1 MNVLKRDRSIVDII
15 FMITV
20 FGVFMLSA
28 LFVVLFGAKIYK
40 KTAHDMSVNFSS
52 RTSLAYVTEKLH
64 QHDHRNGVTITEDEN
79 GPVLKL
85 SQFINSD
92 EYCTYLYEY
101 EGNLKELT
109 VRGDVGLVRSAGRN
123 ILKLNSFTADKV
135 NDSLYRFNIEDD
147 EGNRT
152 QFYVSL
158 YSYSLDEGSQA
169 PEGGDLNE

>member
-1 MNVLKRDRSIVDII
+1 MNLLKRDRSIVDVI

-64 QHDHRNGVTITEDEN
+64 QHDRKNGVEFIEDTE
-79 GPVLKL
+79 GPVLKM
-85 SQFINSD
+85 SQFVNSD

-101 EGNLKELT
+101 DGYLKELT
-109 VRGDVGLVRSAGRN
+109 VRGDIDLVRSAGKN
-123 ILKLNSFTADKV
+123 ILKLNSFSSTRV
-135 NDSLYRFNIEDD
+135 SDSLFRFNIEDD
-147 EGNRT
+147 EGNKT
-152 QFYVSL
+152 EFYVSL
-158 YSYSLDEGSQA
+158 YSYSDTE
-169 PEGGDLNE
+169 D